1 MMSTSLNPNIALK
14 GISTPQWILQS
25 ALAALSEGRISE
37 VLDQFDDHFIF
48 TDHALVLEF
57 TDKGRL
63 TEFLHKSRE
72 LFPDTVVEVVSIFE
86 CGDHAIAEWN
96 LTATQS
102 VPYGSIYLRLPI
114 SLRGTSVVHVK
125 NGRITEWS
133 DYYDQNTSRRVS
145 LAAFF
150 TEWIEH

>member
-1 MMSTSLNPNIALK
+1 MMSTILNPNIALK

-37 VLDQFDDHFIF
+37 VLDQFDDHFTF

-72 LFPDTVVEVVSIFE
+72 LFPDTVVEVVSIVE
-86 CGDHAIAEWN
+86 CGDHAFAEWN

-102 VPYGSIYLRLPI
+102 LPYGSLSLRLPLP
-114 SLRGTSVVHVK
+114 LRDTSVVHVK
-125 NGRITEWS
+125 DGRITEWS
-133 DYYDQNTSRRVS
+133 DCYDQNTSRRVS

-150 TEWIEH
+150 TEWIEY

>member
-1 MMSTSLNPNIALK
+1 MMSTILNPNIALT

-37 VLDQFDDHFIF
+37 VLDQFDDHFTF

-72 LFPDTVVEVVSIFE
+72 LFPDTVVEVVSIVE
-86 CGDHAIAEWN
+86 CGDHAFAEWN

-125 NGRITEWS
+125 DVKIT
-133 DYYDQNTSRRVS
+133 NTSAS
-145 LAAFF
+145 HA
-150 TEWIEH
+150 

>member
-25 ALAALSEGRISE
+25 VLAALSEGRISE
-37 VLDQFDDHFIF
+37 VLDQFDDHFSF
-48 TDHALVLEF
+48 TDHALALEF

-63 TEFLHKSRE
+63 TEFLYKSRE

-96 LTATQS
+96 LTAT
-102 VPYGSIYLRLPI
+102 
-114 SLRGTSVVHVK
+114 
-125 NGRITEWS
+125 
-133 DYYDQNTSRRVS
+133 
-145 LAAFF
+145 
-150 TEWIEH
+150 

>member
-1 MMSTSLNPNIALK
+1 MSTSFNPNIALK
-14 GISTPQWILQS
+14 GISTPQRILQS

-37 VLDQFDDHFIF
+37 VLDQFDEHFTF
-48 TDHALVLEF
+48 TDHALALEF

-63 TEFLHKSRE
+63 MEFLHKSRE
-72 LFPDTVVEVVSIFE
+72 LFPDTMVGVVSIFE

-96 LTATQS
+96 VTATQS

-133 DYYDQNTSRRVS
+133 DCYDQNRSRRVS
-145 LAAFF
+145 LTAFF
-150 TEWIEH
+150 TEWIEY